1 MLSCGSTPAAYWPPS
16 DLGFQRVARLSEAGE
31 FLDRSEVIALHTE
44 IASGIRASVGE
55 LRRAIERG
63 TSANYDNARNWRS
76 RRVKP

>member
-1 MLSCGSTPAAYWPPS
+1 
-16 DLGFQRVARLSEAGE
+16 VARPSEVGE
-31 FLDRSEVIALHTE
+31 FLDRREEIALHTE

-63 TSANYDNARNWRS
+63 TSANYDNARHWRS